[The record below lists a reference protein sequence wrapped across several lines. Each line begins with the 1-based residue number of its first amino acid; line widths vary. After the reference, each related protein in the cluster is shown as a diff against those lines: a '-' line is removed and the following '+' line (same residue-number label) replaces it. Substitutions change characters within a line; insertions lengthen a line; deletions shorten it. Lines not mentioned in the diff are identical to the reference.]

1 MKLFVTVLIVATVLL
16 SACTMNAQH
25 DVVNLNPSEVKELL
39 DNKEKMGLFVLN
51 VHTPYEGKLEG
62 TDAIIE
68 DWENIAVYQDQLPPD
83 RHTPILVYCRTGR
96 MSTSAVKQLKDLGYT
111 NLYHLECGMK
121 AWDAEKYP
129 IIDKSFK

>member
-51 VHTPYEGKLEG
+51 VHTPYEGKLEK

-68 DWENIAVYQDQLPPD
+68 DWQNLAAHQDQLPTD

-96 MSTSAVKQLKDLGYT
+96 MSTAAVQQLRLLGYK
-111 NLYHLECGMK
+111 NIYHLEGGMK
-121 AWDAEKYP
+121 VWDAEKYS

>member
-1 MKLFVTVLIVATVLL
+1 MRLFATILIVVTVLL
-16 SACTMNAQH
+16 SACTMKTQH
-25 DVVNLNPSEVKELL
+25 EVVDLDPPQVKELL

-68 DWENIAVYQDQLPPD
+68 DWQNLAAHQDQLPAD

-96 MSTSAVKQLKDLGYT
+96 MSTAAVQQLQLLGYK
-111 NLYHLECGMK
+111 NIYHLEGGMK
-121 AWDAEKYP
+121 AWDAQNYP
-129 IIDKSFK
+129 VIDKSFK